1 VAKPATSVALLWG
14 EDDYLLREAALQ
26 IAGDRRVTE
35 VDAAEWQGSELQDLA
50 TPSLFG
56 EPRAR
61 SSPRTSLRPIPTRP
75 SCCAAPSPNE
85 ASRPPRS

>member
-1 VAKPATSVALLWG
+1 MAKPATSVALLWG

-56 EPRAR
+56 EPAWDLLLTLFIARDDGRAVTL
-61 SSPRTSLRPIPTRP
+61 SEGL
-75 SCCAAPSPNE
+75 
-85 ASRPPRS
+85 